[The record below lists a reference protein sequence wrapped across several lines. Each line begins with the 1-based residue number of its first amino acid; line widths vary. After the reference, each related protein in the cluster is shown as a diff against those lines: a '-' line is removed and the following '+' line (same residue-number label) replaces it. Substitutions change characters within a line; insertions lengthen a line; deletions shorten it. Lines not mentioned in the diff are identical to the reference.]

1 MEILKQYFRL
11 FKKSKLG
18 MVGLFIF
25 ISFILLAIF
34 SPYIAPYDPIEYQYR
49 SDGSFARMDP
59 PSSKHLLGTSLM
71 GRDVLSQVIIGSRVA
86 LFVGIISAIL
96 VVFIGINVGLI
107 AGYYGGKI
115 DIILMRITD
124 IAYSIPFLPFCIIL
138 VALIGPGILNII
150 IAITLISWRSVAR
163 VIRAQVLSLK
173 ERPFIEAAK
182 VSGTSDTAIIYRH
195 IMPNIM
201 PLALNY
207 IALSMSSAILAEAS
221 ISFLGYGDPR
231 LVSWGKMLFSCYVA
245 QAINIAWWW
254 VIPPGVS
261 ITLLV
266 MSGFFIGRA
275 FDDIFNPML
284 RER

>member
-1 MEILKQYFRL
+1 MEILKRYFRL

-124 IAYSIPFLPFCIIL
+124 IVYSIPFLPFCIIL

-163 VIRAQVLSLK
+163 VIRAQVLSFK

>member
-1 MEILKQYFRL
+1 MEILKRYFRL

-124 IAYSIPFLPFCIIL
+124 IVYSIPFLPFCIIL